1 MNGLDSLDF
10 KMNPSYNMGV
20 LLKYLTPS
28 GIVPRANKYYTFIYK
43 AKTRGIQYDQHPLVI
58 CGNVYQWGFNAMNVH
73 WNGIRQ
79 YSWNEVISNVYEL
92 SDEEFEFLQNVPLAK
107 FKNT

>member
-1 MNGLDSLDF
+1 
-10 KMNPSYNMGV
+10 
-20 LLKYLTPS
+20 
-28 GIVPRANKYYTFIYK
+28 
-43 AKTRGIQYDQHPLVI
+43 
-58 CGNVYQWGFNAMNVH
+58 MNVH

-92 SDEEFEFLQNVPLAK
+92 SDEEFDFLQNIPLAK

>member
-58 CGNVYQWGFNAMNVH
+58 CGNVYQWGFSAMNIH
-73 WNGIRQ
+73 WNSIRQ

>member
-10 KMNPSYNMGV
+10 KMNPSYNMGI

-28 GIVPRANKYYTFIYK
+28 GIVPRVNKYYTFIYK

-73 WNGIRQ
+73 MGGVRQ
-79 YSWNEVISNVYEL
+79 YSWNEVISNIYEL
-92 SDEEFEFLQNVPLAK
+92 SDEEFDFLQNVPLAK